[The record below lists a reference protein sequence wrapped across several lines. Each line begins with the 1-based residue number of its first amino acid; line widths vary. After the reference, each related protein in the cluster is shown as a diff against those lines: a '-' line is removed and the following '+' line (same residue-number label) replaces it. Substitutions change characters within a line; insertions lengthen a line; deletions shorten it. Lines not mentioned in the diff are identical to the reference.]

1 MSNETFF
8 KCFKQN
14 KIFLI
19 NVFRNLGV
27 STVSFS
33 RFKFI
38 FPKKVSCI
46 NLTRSIS
53 KIFVNKNAVKH
64 KIWRCQIEIKINRS

>member
-27 STVSFS
+27 NTVFF
-33 RFKFI
+33 FKTQI
-38 FPKKVSCI
+38 FF
-46 NLTRSIS
+46 L
-53 KIFVNKNAVKH
+53 
-64 KIWRCQIEIKINRS
+64 IKFFAIA

>member
-1 MSNETFF
+1 MSNDTFF

-19 NVFRNLGV
+19 NVFWNLGV
-27 STVSFS
+27 NTVSFS

-38 FPKKVSCI
+38 FQKKVSRI
-46 NLTRSIS
+46 NLTRLIS
-53 KIFVNKNAVKH
+53 KNFVNKNAVKH
-64 KIWRCQIEIKINRS
+64 EIWRCQIEIKINQS